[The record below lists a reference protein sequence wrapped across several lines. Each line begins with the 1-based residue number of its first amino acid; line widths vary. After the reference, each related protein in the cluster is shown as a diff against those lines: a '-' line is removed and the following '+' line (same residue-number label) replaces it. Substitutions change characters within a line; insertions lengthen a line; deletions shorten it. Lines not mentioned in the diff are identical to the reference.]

1 LFAFCLFVC
10 FVCLFCLLFV
20 CFVCFVCLFVCYF
33 FLGYVF
39 SSCFVIVFWDCSH
52 SILSFSFFFF
62 FFCFCFLILSSSIL
76 LPCVSLFKK
85 KKELHITRPSSLSDY
100 PFVLS
105 RKSKGEIS
113 SDFKEEANSLDTAAK
128 ILGVSAGGLLFASV
142 AIGVSNVVSK

>member
-1 LFAFCLFVC
+1 MVSLSVSISIFFSSSSAMFLCVCCSLFFFFL
-10 FVCLFCLLFV
+10 
-20 CFVCFVCLFVCYF
+20 F
-33 FLGYVF
+33 FLGGH
-39 SSCFVIVFWDCSH
+39 CSH
-52 SILSFSFFFF
+52 SILSLLFLLLFFFL
-62 FFCFCFLILSSSIL
+62 CVLVLSS
-76 LPCVSLFKK
+76 
-85 KKELHITRPSSLSDY
+85 KELHIARPSSLSNY

>member
-1 LFAFCLFVC
+1 MFLFQFFFLLLRRCFFAFVVL
-10 FVCLFCLLFV
+10 
-20 CFVCFVCLFVCYF
+20 
-33 FLGYVF
+33 
-39 SSCFVIVFWDCSH
+39 
-52 SILSFSFFFF
+52 FSFFFF
-62 FFCFCFLILSSSIL
+62 FFLFFWGGHCSHSILSLLFLLLFFFLCVLVLSS
-76 LPCVSLFKK
+76 
-85 KKELHITRPSSLSDY
+85 KELHIARPSSLSNY

>member
-1 LFAFCLFVC
+1 MFCYSFLGLFSLNPLVFFL
-10 FVCLFCLLFV
+10 LLLLLF
-20 CFVCFVCLFVCYF
+20 LF
-33 FLGYVF
+33 
-39 SSCFVIVFWDCSH
+39 SH
-52 SILSFSFFFF
+52 SFFFYPST
-62 FFCFCFLILSSSIL
+62 L
-76 LPCVSLFKK
+76 CVSLQKK